1 MNNYEKKEKI
11 IDEAKKE
18 TDTKLT
24 DSIANESIK
33 QIQMRISSSLR
44 NTDSIKQIQKN
55 QKKILE
61 SFQPILEKQTN
72 MKVGL
77 ENFKKS
83 IGYVCFKMESNAR
96 GYKNLKKII

>member
-33 QIQMRISSSLR
+33 QIQ
-44 NTDSIKQIQKN
+44 KN
-55 QKKILE
+55 Q
-61 SFQPILEKQTN
+61 
-72 MKVGL
+72 
-77 ENFKKS
+77 
-83 IGYVCFKMESNAR
+83 
-96 GYKNLKKII
+96 NLLVLLQEHKLIQ

>member
-33 QIQMRISSSLR
+33 QIQKNQNKIYYCSLR
-44 NTDSIKQIQKN
+44 SQ
-55 QKKILE
+55 
-61 SFQPILEKQTN
+61 
-72 MKVGL
+72 
-77 ENFKKS
+77 
-83 IGYVCFKMESNAR
+83 
-96 GYKNLKKII
+96 

>member
-33 QIQMRISSSLR
+33 QIQ
-44 NTDSIKQIQKN
+44 KN
-55 QKKILE
+55 QNKILE

-83 IGYVCFKMESNAR
+83 
-96 GYKNLKKII
+96 

>member
-55 QKKILE
+55 QKILE

-83 IGYVCFKMESNAR
+83 LGMSVSNGIKCKR
-96 GYKNLKKII
+96 L

>member
-33 QIQMRISSSLR
+33 QIQ
-44 NTDSIKQIQKN
+44 KN
-55 QKKILE
+55 QNKILE

-77 ENFKKS
+77 ENF
-83 IGYVCFKMESNAR
+83 
-96 GYKNLKKII
+96 

>member
-33 QIQMRISSSLR
+33 QIQ
-44 NTDSIKQIQKN
+44 KN
-55 QKKILE
+55 QNKILE
-61 SFQPILEKQTN
+61 SFQPILE
-72 MKVGL
+72 L
-77 ENFKKS
+77 S
-83 IGYVCFKMESNAR
+83 LIH
-96 GYKNLKKII
+96 I

>member
-44 NTDSIKQIQKN
+44 NTDSINKYRKIKKKFLSHFN
-55 QKKILE
+55 Q
-61 SFQPILEKQTN
+61 
-72 MKVGL
+72 
-77 ENFKKS
+77 
-83 IGYVCFKMESNAR
+83 Y
-96 GYKNLKKII
+96 

>member
-83 IGYVCFKMESNAR
+83 LGMSCLLYTSPSPRDCS
-96 GYKNLKKII
+96 

>member
-33 QIQMRISSSLR
+33 QIQ
-44 NTDSIKQIQKN
+44 KN
-55 QKKILE
+55 QNKILE

-72 MKVGL
+72 MKV
-77 ENFKKS
+77 E
-83 IGYVCFKMESNAR
+83 IGRAHV
-96 GYKNLKKII
+96 

>member
-33 QIQMRISSSLR
+33 QIQ
-44 NTDSIKQIQKN
+44 KN
-55 QKKILE
+55 QNKILE

-77 ENFKKS
+77 
-83 IGYVCFKMESNAR
+83 
-96 GYKNLKKII
+96 

>member
-33 QIQMRISSSLR
+33 QIQ
-44 NTDSIKQIQKN
+44 KN
-55 QKKILE
+55 QNKILE

-83 IGYVCFKMESNAR
+83 LGMSCLLYTSPSPR
-96 GYKNLKKII
+96 D